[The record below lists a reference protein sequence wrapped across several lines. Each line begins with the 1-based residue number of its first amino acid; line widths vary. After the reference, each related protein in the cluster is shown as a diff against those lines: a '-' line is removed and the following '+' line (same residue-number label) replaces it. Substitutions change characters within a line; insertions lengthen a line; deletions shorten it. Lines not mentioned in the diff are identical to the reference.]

1 MKAITLRNIPP
12 NLSRRIERRAK
23 EKGSSMN
30 KTVIQILDD
39 ALGTSKKRADKL
51 HHDLDHLAGSWS
63 GDEAREFDE
72 DLASQRKIDPELWR
86 PEPRR

>member
-12 NLSRRIERRAK
+12 NLSRRIERKAK

-30 KTVIQILDD
+30 RTVIQILED
-39 ALGTSKKRADKL
+39 ALGTSKKRAAEL

-63 GDEAREFDE
+63 EDEAAEFNE
-72 DLASQRKIDPELWR
+72 DLAAQRRIDPELWQ
-86 PEPRR
+86 

>member
-23 EKGSSMN
+23 EKGSSLN
-30 KTVIQILDD
+30 KTVIQVLED
-39 ALGTSKKRADKL
+39 ALGASKKRTVQL

-63 GDEAREFDE
+63 EDEAAEFDE
-72 DLASQRKIDPELWR
+72 DLAAQRRIDPELWQ
-86 PEPRR
+86 